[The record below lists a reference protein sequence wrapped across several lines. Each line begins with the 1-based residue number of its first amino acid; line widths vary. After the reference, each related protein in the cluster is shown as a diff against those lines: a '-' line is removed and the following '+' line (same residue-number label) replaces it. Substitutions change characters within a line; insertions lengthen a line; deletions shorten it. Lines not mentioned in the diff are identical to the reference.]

1 MQGSIHQGSLGI
13 SVLSASFGTQCTA
26 IALIALVFACFKVDV
41 TTWESQHLD
50 TVVFEGDTLYNS
62 IVQSRYD
69 GDATV
74 YLGHQDLPLEFTA
87 FGARYQQRLGS
98 TFHGAINNRPA
109 VVEAGGHT
117 VIDALEMAFN
127 QSPWVIG
134 TFGGRSVA
142 LFRSNDMFF
151 VFDSHSRNAVGQ
163 IDSAGR
169 SILLCYDNV
178 NVLSLYLSAVYPD
191 HIFNISPVQLRGPE
205 ELVSAILNEPVQ
217 STEHVEEMICDEA
230 EINTFILPT
239 DAHVAV
245 DSVIHEFDHTYHA
258 LPGNKPKG
266 KSYKKQC

>member
-127 QSPWVIG
+127 QSPWLIG

-205 ELVSAILNEPVQ
+205 ELVSAILNDQYRVLNM
-217 STEHVEEMICDEA
+217 S
-230 EINTFILPT
+230 
-239 DAHVAV
+239 
-245 DSVIHEFDHTYHA
+245 
-258 LPGNKPKG
+258 
-266 KSYKKQC
+266 KK